1 VKLILAA
8 LSFIFVWIS
17 FIADAQAS
25 LIDGGEPVRVRLS
38 SFKEKIKLTGTG
50 LRIQN
55 KEEPFQIVAIP
66 QKSEA
71 EVRLVHK
78 NGKSHW
84 VVRLNNKDPERIFV
98 DPFLLIEGQGL
109 RAEAK
114 ALPNKIILH
123 ASSGSGGD
131 LIGVLPLE
139 EYLVGVLASEVP
151 LSWPLET
158 LKAQAVAA
166 RSYALAVMKERKNRA
181 FHVESS
187 ILDQVFRHVLSEDD
201 KSPLIDKAL
210 QAVRETKGLR
220 LLTAKNQ
227 VLKAFYHSDCGGQT
241 TTAKNVWNHGVNTG
255 TAVDSSC
262 PSHPG
267 SRWKFQL
274 SRAELLERL
283 KVAEF
288 KALELIKPLHEKRI
302 SAVRVAFND
311 MEQKVIPANE
321 FRKLLGF
328 QELKS
333 AAFTV
338 VMSGDDYIFQGEG
351 FGHGVGLC
359 QWGSRAL
366 GLQGRNYKQILSH
379 YYPLAAVK

>member
-1 VKLILAA
+1 MKLIFAA
-8 LSFIFVWIS
+8 LSFFFVWIS
-17 FIADAQAS
+17 FISDVQAS
-25 LIDGGEPVRVRLS
+25 LVEGGETVRVRLS
-38 SFKEKIKLTGTG
+38 SFKEKVRLTGDG
-50 LRIQN
+50 LRFQN
-55 KEEPFQIVAIP
+55 KEEPFQVVAIP
-66 QKSEA
+66 QRSEA

-78 NGKSHW
+78 DGKSHW

-98 DPFLLIEGQGL
+98 DPFLLVEGRGL
-109 RAEAK
+109 RADMK
-114 ALPNKIILH
+114 ALPDQIILH

-139 EYLVGVLASEVP
+139 EYLVGVLASEIP

-166 RSYALAVMKERKNRA
+166 RSYALTVMKERNKRA
-181 FHVESS
+181 FHLESS
-187 ILDQVFRHVLSEDD
+187 VLDQVFRHVLSEDE

-220 LLTAKNQ
+220 LFTAKNQ

-267 SRWKFQL
+267 SRWKFRL
-274 SRAELLERL
+274 SRTELLERL
-283 KVAEF
+283 KVSDF
-288 KALELIKPLHEKRI
+288 KALELIKPVHEKRI
-302 SAVRVAFND
+302 SAVRLAVN
-311 MEQKVIPANE
+311 ETENRVIPANE
-321 FRKLLGF
+321 FRKMLGF

-333 AAFTV
+333 AAFTLT
-338 VMSGDDYIFQGEG
+338 MAGDDYIFQGEG

-379 YYPLAAVK
+379 YYPLAVVK